1 MNGKIETDG
10 RVIEYVLVRK
20 KVKNINIRVSADGVV
35 RASAPARTTV
45 RAVEEVIKANAE
57 KILRAVDA
65 AMARVPEPG
74 SVVVYG
80 QPREIAAVR
89 GRRGETRFDGDG
101 RIVVT
106 VTDPGDAAAVS
117 AELRSFLEKECERTL
132 RFLVD
137 KLMPLFAARGAAYPV
152 ISFNHAKGR
161 WGSCSP
167 ESGRIRFS
175 YAVVT
180 LPPECIGLTAA
191 HELTHLLVCNH
202 SAAFYSELAKVVPD
216 HRQLAAVMKN
226 YSPASFFSSVL

>member
-1 MNGKIETDG
+1 MNGKIETNG

-20 KVKNINIRVSADGVV
+20 KIKNINIRVSSDGTV
-35 RASAPARTTV
+35 RASAPERTTV
-45 RAVEEVIKANAE
+45 RAVEAVIKANAE
-57 KILRAVDA
+57 RILQAVDA
-65 AMARVPEPG
+65 ALARLPEPG
-74 SVVVYG
+74 KVVVYG
-80 QPREIAAVR
+80 TPREVVAVR
-89 GRRGETRFDGDG
+89 GRRGESRFDADG
-101 RIVVT
+101 RIIIALPDP
-106 VTDPGDAAAVS
+106 TDAEAVS
-117 AELRSFLEKECERTL
+117 AELRRFLEIECERTL

-175 YAVVT
+175 YAVLT
-180 LPPECIGLTAA
+180 LPPECIGLTVA

-202 SAAFYSELAKVVPD
+202 SAAFYRELAKIVPD
-216 HRQLAAVMKN
+216 HRQLAAVTKN